1 MRTEKNRKSFYVLP
15 HIYVYMQIYINEGR
29 GKEGGEEEERK
40 SESETANLPEVKA
53 PRRGAMLY
61 KYPN

>member
-1 MRTEKNRKSFYVLP
+1 
-15 HIYVYMQIYINEGR
+15 MQIYINEGR